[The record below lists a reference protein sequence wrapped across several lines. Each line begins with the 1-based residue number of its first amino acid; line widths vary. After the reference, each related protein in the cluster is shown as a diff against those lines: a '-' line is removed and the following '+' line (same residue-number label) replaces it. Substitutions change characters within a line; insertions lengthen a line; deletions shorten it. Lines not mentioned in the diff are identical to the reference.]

1 MDKEKRPFGQF
12 IAGILVAS
20 VVCGTMIGVGIGV
33 VQPLVDRYSKI
44 EETVID
50 ENAFSFNKL
59 DASNTTEYTQ
69 LQYVP
74 ETTTTEIGN
83 KVSPAIVFIESVI
96 NTNDYFNRVTEGTG
110 TGSGII
116 YKQAND
122 KYYIATNNH
131 VIDGAIKI
139 NVTFEGGQTVEAKLT
154 GGDSP
159 TDLAVIEVPVSE
171 ITDETKNAIAIA
183 EFGDS
188 DKIEVGETA
197 VAIGNPLGSQFEN
210 SITQG
215 IISALNREISVNDK
229 NLTVIQTDAAI
240 NSGNSGGALV
250 NSKAQVIGINSVK
263 ITAEGIEG
271 MGFAIPSNIAV
282 PILEDLIING
292 NIQRPQ
298 LGIKGADITGDL
310 EKIFSLPIGVY
321 VAEVTAGGSAQ
332 VAGIVATDII
342 TDFNGE
348 KIFSMEQLS
357 ESIKNCKI
365 GDVIDVRLIRD
376 GKTPITLKVTLQAQA

>member
-1 MDKEKRPFGQF
+1 MNKEKRPFGQF

-20 VVCGTMIGVGIGV
+20 VVCGTMIGVGVGL
-33 VQPLVDRYSKI
+33 VQPLADRYTKTQ
-44 EETVID
+44 ETVIE
-50 ENAFSFNKL
+50 ENAFSFDKL
-59 DASNTTEYTQ
+59 NTSNTTEYTQ

-83 KVSPAIVFIESVI
+83 KVSPSIVFIESI
-96 NTNDYFNRVTEGTG
+96 ISTNDYFNRVFEDSG

-116 YKQAND
+116 YKQTND

-131 VIDGAIKI
+131 VIDGATKI
-139 NVTFEGGQTVEAKLT
+139 NVTFEGGQIVEAKLT
-154 GGDSP
+154 GEDSP
-159 TDLAVIEVPVSE
+159 TDLAVIEVQASA
-171 ITDETKNAIAIA
+171 ITDETKNLIAIA
-183 EFGDS
+183 EFGNS
-188 DKIEVGETA
+188 DEIEVGETA

-250 NSKAQVIGINSVK
+250 NSKAQIIGINSLK
-263 ITAEGIEG
+263 ISAEGIEG

-282 PILEDLIING
+282 PILDDLITNG

-298 LGIKGADITGDL
+298 LGIKGTDVTGDL

-321 VAEVTAGGSAQ
+321 VAEVTPGGSAE
-332 VAGIVATDII
+332 VSGIIATDII

-357 ESIKNCKI
+357 ESIKKCKV

-376 GKTPITLKVTLQAQA
+376 GKTPMTLKVTLKAQ